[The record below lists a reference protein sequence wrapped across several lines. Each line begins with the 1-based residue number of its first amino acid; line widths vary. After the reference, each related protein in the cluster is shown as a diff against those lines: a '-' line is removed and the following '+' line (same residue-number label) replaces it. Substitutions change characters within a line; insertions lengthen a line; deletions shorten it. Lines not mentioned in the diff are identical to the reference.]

1 MEKKTLAAIFLRTL
15 FIHSSWNF
23 LGMQNLGFAY
33 SLIPLARSREDRK
46 WRSDLLSRHMRPFS
60 SHPYLT
66 GAIVASVARLEE
78 DTGPRCL
85 SPEAVH
91 RKEALMA
98 PYAAVGDPFFWGGL
112 RPFTSVAGV
121 FLVLEGAVGAP
132 LFFLLAYNLVHIW
145 VRLRGFI
152 EGYRD
157 GNGGIDFQRKLAL
170 PSQTRKL
177 KWCSTFVLSL
187 LCAIYID
194 SSLLFSDLT
203 WGFAMAMG
211 GFLICVLFCSWL
223 VGRGISSLMVLYG
236 AMLFFVAAV

>member
-1 MEKKTLAAIFLRTL
+1 MEKKTLAEIFFRTL

-46 WRSDLLSRHMRPFS
+46 WISALLTRHMRPFS

-78 DTGPRCL
+78 DTGARSL
-85 SPEAVH
+85 SPEALH
-91 RKEALMA
+91 RKGALMA

-121 FLVLEGAVGAP
+121 FLLREGVLIAP
-132 LFFLLAYNLVHIW
+132 LLFLLAYNFVHIW
-145 VRLRGFI
+145 IRLRGFI

-170 PSQTRKL
+170 PSQTRTL
-177 KWCSTFVLSL
+177 KWCTTFFLSL
-187 LCAIYID
+187 LCAVYVD
-194 SSLLFSDLT
+194 SSFLFADLT
-203 WGFAMAMG
+203 WGFAAAMG
-211 GFLICVLFCSWL
+211 EFLICVLFCSWL
-223 VGRGISSLMVLYG
+223 VGRGISSLIVLYG
-236 AMLFFVAAV
+236 AMLFFVVTV

>member
-1 MEKKTLAAIFLRTL
+1 MKKKALAEIFLRTL

-23 LGMQNLGFAY
+23 LGMQSLGFAY
-33 SLIPLARSREDRK
+33 SLIPLARSRVDRK
-46 WRSDLLSRHMRPFS
+46 WRADLLSRHMRPFS

-66 GAIVASVARLEE
+66 GAIVASVAKLEE
-78 DTGPRCL
+78 HAGAQNL

-121 FLVLEGAVGAP
+121 LLVLEGAVIAP
-132 LFFLLAYNLVHIW
+132 LLFLLAYNFVHIW
-145 VRLRGFI
+145 IRLRGFI

-157 GNGGIDFQRKLAL
+157 ENGGIAFQKKLAL
-170 PSQTRKL
+170 PSQTRRL
-177 KWCSTFVLSL
+177 KWCSTFFLSL
-187 LCAIYID
+187 LCAIYTD
-194 SSLLFSDLT
+194 SSLLFSNST

-223 VGRGISSLMVLYG
+223 VGRGISSLIVLYG
-236 AMLFFVAAV
+236 AMLFFVATV